1 MDTALFDLL
10 ALLTLKQALG
20 QKLFSQM
27 NSSMVIKIG
36 IVATVTVG
44 GMAALSHPC
53 DRGIRTSMYS
63 RCRRRALR
71 DASCEIKG
79 WRVTG
84 ETMTI
89 HPTHLTTNLSKFGAK
104 VS

>member
-1 MDTALFDLL
+1 
-10 ALLTLKQALG
+10 
-20 QKLFSQM
+20 M
-27 NSSMVIKIG
+27 NSSMVVKIV

-53 DRGIRTSMYS
+53 ERGIYTSMCY
-63 RCRRRALR
+63 RYRRRALR
-71 DASCEIKG
+71 DAFCEIKG

-89 HPTHLTTNLSKFGAK
+89 HPTHPTTNSSKFGAK
-104 VS
+104 VSEKSQCKINSSAI